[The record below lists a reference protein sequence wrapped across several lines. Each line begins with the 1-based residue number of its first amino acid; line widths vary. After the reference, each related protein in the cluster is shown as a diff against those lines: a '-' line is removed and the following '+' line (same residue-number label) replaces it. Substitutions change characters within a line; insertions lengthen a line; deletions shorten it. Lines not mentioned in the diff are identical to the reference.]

1 MEDKWR
7 INKIGDDFNFIP
19 KKERDEKLEYERLL
33 NKISNREKKI
43 ESDLVKIGKLKKE
56 LRKLTDINHLTQRT
70 CSTTRKFKGSQTNSR
85 SSLLSKCQ
93 LISTRKTQMKIPD
106 LPPQSP
112 TQMCFTV
119 RRLSTFNRILLTC

>member
-33 NKISNREKKI
+33 NKISKREKKI

-56 LRKLTDINHLTQRT
+56 LRKM
-70 CSTTRKFKGSQTNSR
+70 KG
-85 SSLLSKCQ
+85 
-93 LISTRKTQMKIPD
+93 D
-106 LPPQSP
+106 
-112 TQMCFTV
+112 
-119 RRLSTFNRILLTC
+119 RIKGLNKMVK